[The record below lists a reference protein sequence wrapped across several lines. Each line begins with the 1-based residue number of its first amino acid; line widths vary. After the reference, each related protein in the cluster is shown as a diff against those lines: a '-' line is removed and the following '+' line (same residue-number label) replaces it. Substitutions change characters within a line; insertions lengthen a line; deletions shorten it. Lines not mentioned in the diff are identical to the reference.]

1 MDGDYDVAQ
10 EKLGRLVQ
18 QHGVEVGDCWM
29 ANETHTRIYI
39 EREREKK
46 KMNRN

>member
-1 MDGDYDVAQ
+1 MSHNNFRAAIMDGDYDVAQ

-39 EREREKK
+39 
-46 KMNRN
+46 